1 MLDATLCKYTK
12 ELPKNQTP
20 SKKSYKNDVDK
31 YIRIYFFLRNI
42 VFIFKYYSFKKEKM
56 AQAKDN
62 QELIVRQS
70 QLQRSVEL
78 FHLFGIKPSLQE
90 VCRLS
95 QILTQFIF
103 DGDHKSADIKQF
115 EKVMGITQHTTNVVK
130 KEVID
135 LLTQKQ

>member
-1 MLDATLCKYTK
+1 MAA
-12 ELPKNQTP
+12 PK
-20 SKKSYKNDVDK
+20 DRD
-31 YIRIYFFLRNI
+31 
-42 VFIFKYYSFKKEKM
+42 
-56 AQAKDN
+56 D
-62 QELIVRQS
+62 LIVRQS
-70 QLQRSVEL
+70 QMERSIEL

-135 LLTQKQ
+135 LLTQNQ

>member
-1 MLDATLCKYTK
+1 MAAAAT
-12 ELPKNQTP
+12 
-20 SKKSYKNDVDK
+20 
-31 YIRIYFFLRNI
+31 
-42 VFIFKYYSFKKEKM
+42 
-56 AQAKDN
+56 KD
-62 QELIVRQS
+62 EMIVRQS
-70 QLQRSVEL
+70 QMERSIEL

-135 LLTQKQ
+135 LLTQNQ